1 VTPEAPDRRL
11 LAILSGDVAGYSRLM
26 ADDEDATV
34 RTLRAWREQ
43 VAALV
48 AEHRGEL
55 ADFSG
60 DNFLASFGTARDA
73 VACAL
78 EIQRV
83 LEARNAPLPEA
94 RRMRFRIGAHLGD
107 VQIEGERL
115 FGDGVNVAARLQ
127 PLAQP
132 GGLCLSA
139 ALLEQVQGK
148 LEIAVEDLG
157 EQGLK
162 NLPAP
167 VRAYRA
173 WGGDAKAASQPPS
186 DPRSRLRPLLIAAVL
201 LALLGLGLW
210 AAWPSLMGA
219 GLDLAGIVPPEN
231 PALPD
236 RPSVAVLPFTNMSGD
251 PEQEYFADGISED
264 ITTALA
270 RTSTLFVISRNSA
283 FTYKDRTFK
292 IEDVG
297 RELGVRY
304 VLEGSVRRAGDRVRV
319 TAQLIDATS
328 GHHVWSDR
336 YDRDLEDIFAVQSE
350 ITEEILAAVG
360 ATISDSELE
369 RIRKKPTESL
379 SAYDAW
385 ARGFYEFQRF
395 RVEGFAEARRWYE
408 RAIEIDPS
416 YAAAVA
422 GLASTYS
429 VLYGG
434 FIDLDPANL
443 DRAEELG
450 QRAVELDP
458 SYPLAHVTLA
468 VIDIWRGRSEAARAR
483 LERARELAPNDPAS
497 YGFLTLVALQSGDPL
512 EALESFRTMSRLNP
526 RFESTGQ
533 ASMMLA
539 QIYALTGRPDEAEA
553 LWQRVR
559 ESNPDVI
566 LARLWLAAHLEGT
579 GRHGEASQVID
590 EALRV
595 NPELSAEAVSR
606 HGLFSRMPGVETL
619 LARLRAAGLP

>member
-1 VTPEAPDRRL
+1 MTVETPERRL

-34 RTLRAWREQ
+34 RTLHAWREQ
-43 VAALV
+43 VSTLV
-48 AEHRGEL
+48 GEHRGQL
-55 ADFSG
+55 ADFTG

-73 VACAL
+73 VECAL

-83 LEARNAPLPEA
+83 LEARNASLSEA

-107 VQIEGERL
+107 VQIDEGRL

-139 ALLEQVQGK
+139 ALLEQVRGK
-148 LEIAVEDLG
+148 LDLAVEDLG
-157 EQGLK
+157 DQDLK

-167 VRAYRA
+167 VRAYWA
-173 WGGDAKAASQPPS
+173 SGGDAKAAAAPLPS
-186 DPRSRLRPLLIAAVL
+186 RRVRPVLVGAVL
-201 LALLGLGLW
+201 VVLLGLAVW
-210 AAWPSLMGA
+210 AAWPRIIGA
-219 GLDLAGIVPPEN
+219 GLDLAGVLPAEH

-236 RPSVAVLPFTNMSGD
+236 LPSIAVLPFTNMSGD
-251 PEQEYFADGISED
+251 LEQEYFADGISED

-283 FTYKDRTFK
+283 FTYKGKAVK

-319 TAQLIDATS
+319 TAQLIDAKS

-350 ITEEILAAVG
+350 ITEEILGAVG
-360 ATISDSELE
+360 ATITDAELE
-369 RIRKKPTESL
+369 RVRKKPTESL
-379 SAYDAW
+379 TAYDAW
-385 ARGFYEFQRF
+385 ARGYYEFQRF
-395 RVEGFAEARRWYE
+395 RVEGMAAARRWFE

-416 YAAAVA
+416 FATAVA
-422 GLASTYS
+422 NLGSTYS
-429 VLYGG
+429 APYGLL
-434 FIDLDPANL
+434 FDLDPANL
-443 DRAEELG
+443 DRAAELA

-458 SYPLAHVTLA
+458 SLSTAHLTLA
-468 VIDIWRGRSEAARAR
+468 IVDIWRGHPERAR
-483 LERARELAPNDPAS
+483 PRLELARELAPNDPGS
-497 YGFLTLVALQSGDPL
+497 HGFLTLVALQSGDPL
-512 EALESFRTMSRLNP
+512 EALASFRIAVRLSP
-526 RFESTGQ
+526 RFESSGG
-533 ASMMLA
+533 ASMVLA
-539 QIYALTGRPDEAEA
+539 QIYAQSGRLDESEA
-553 LWQRVR
+553 LWQRAR
-559 ESNPDVI
+559 ASNPDLI
-566 LARLWLAAHLEGT
+566 LPRLRLAAYLEGA
-579 GRHGEASQVID
+579 GRHAEAREVMA

-595 NPELSAEAVSR
+595 NPALSAEAVAG
-606 HGLFSRMPGVETL
+606 HGLFAGLSDLEPL

>member
-1 VTPEAPDRRL
+1 VTSEAPERRL

-43 VAALV
+43 VAGLV
-48 AEHRGEL
+48 TEHRGQL
-55 ADFSG
+55 ADFTG

-73 VACAL
+73 VECAL
-78 EIQRV
+78 DIQRV

-107 VQIEGERL
+107 VQIEGDRL

-139 ALLEQVQGK
+139 AMLEQVQGK

-157 EQGLK
+157 DQGLK

-167 VRAYRA
+167 VRAFRA
-173 WGGDAKAASQPPS
+173 WSGDAKAAAA
-186 DPRSRLRPLLIAAVL
+186 PRSSSRLRPVFMGAAVL
-201 LALLGLGLW
+201 VLLGLGLW
-210 AAWPSLMGA
+210 AAWPRIVGA
-219 GLDLAGIVPPEN
+219 GLDVAGLLPSES

-236 RPSVAVLPFTNMSGD
+236 KPSIAVLPFTNMSD
-251 PEQEYFADGISED
+251 EPEQEYFADGISED

-283 FTYKDRTFK
+283 FTYKGKTFK

-304 VLEGSVRRAGDRVRV
+304 VLEGSVRRAGERVRV
-319 TAQLIDATS
+319 TAQLIDAGT

-336 YDRDLEDIFAVQSE
+336 YDRGLEDIFAVQSE
-350 ITEEILAAVG
+350 ITEQILAAVG
-360 ATISDSELE
+360 ATISDAELE

-379 SAYDAW
+379 TAYDAW
-385 ARGFYEFQRF
+385 SRGFYEFQGF
-395 RVEGFAEARRWYE
+395 RVESFAEARRWYE
-408 RAIEIDPS
+408 RAIEIDPGF
-416 YAAAVA
+416 AAAVT

-429 VLYGG
+429 VLYGAL
-434 FIDLDPANL
+434 IDLDPANL
-443 DRAEELG
+443 DRAEELA

-458 SYPLAHVTLA
+458 SFPLAHVTLG
-468 VIDIWRGRSEAARAR
+468 VLEIWRGRPEAARTR

-497 YGFLTLVALQSGDPL
+497 YGFLSLVALQSGDPL
-512 EALESFRTMSRLNP
+512 EALESFRTMLRLSP
-526 RFESTGQ
+526 RYESAGQ

-539 QIYALTGRPDEAEA
+539 QIYAQTGRPDEAEA
-553 LWQRVR
+553 LWRRAR
-559 ESNPDVI
+559 ESNPDLV

-579 GRHGEASQVID
+579 GRHAEAGEVIA
-590 EALRV
+590 EALRT
-595 NPELSAEAVSR
+595 NPDLNVGALASHVLIANRPDSDA
-606 HGLFSRMPGVETL
+606 F

>member
-1 VTPEAPDRRL
+1 VTSDAPERRL

-48 AEHRGEL
+48 AEHRGQL
-55 ADFSG
+55 ADFTG

-73 VACAL
+73 VECAL

-83 LEARNAPLPEA
+83 LEARNSPLPEA

-107 VQIEGERL
+107 VQIEGGRL

-157 EQGLK
+157 DQGLK

-186 DPRSRLRPLLIAAVL
+186 ASPSRLRPLLIGTALV
-201 LALLGLGLW
+201 ALLGFVLW
-210 AAWPSLMGA
+210 AAWPRLVGA
-219 GLDLAGIVPPEN
+219 GLDLAGILPDEY
-231 PALPD
+231 PALPEL
-236 RPSVAVLPFTNMSGD
+236 PSVAVLPFTNMSGD

-270 RTSTLFVISRNSA
+270 RTSSLFVISRNSA
-283 FTYKDRTFK
+283 FTYKGKTFK

-328 GHHVWSDR
+328 GHHTWSDR

-360 ATISDSELE
+360 ATITDSELE
-369 RIRKKPTESL
+369 RIRKTPTESL
-379 SAYDAW
+379 TAYDAW
-385 ARGFYEFQRF
+385 SRGFYEFQGF
-395 RVEGFAEARRWYE
+395 RVESFVEARRWFE
-408 RAIEIDPS
+408 RAIEIDPQF
-416 YAAAVA
+416 AAAVA
-422 GLASTYS
+422 NLGSTYS
-429 VLYGG
+429 APYGLL
-434 FIDLDPANL
+434 IDLDPANL
-443 DRAEELG
+443 DRAAELA

-458 SYPLAHVTLA
+458 TQPLAHITLG
-468 VIDIWRGRSEAARAR
+468 VVDIWRGRPEVARTR
-483 LERARELAPNDPAS
+483 LERARELAPNDPGP
-497 YGFLTLVALQSGDPL
+497 YGFLAIVALQSGDPL
-512 EALESFRTMSRLNP
+512 EALESFRTMLRLSP

-539 QIYALTGRPDEAEA
+539 RIHAQSGRPDEAEA
-553 LWQRVR
+553 LWQRAR
-559 ESNPDVI
+559 ESNPDLV

-579 GRHGEASQVID
+579 GRHGEASEVID

-606 HGLFSRMPGVETL
+606 HGLFSLMPDVESL

>member
-1 VTPEAPDRRL
+1 MASDPPERRL

-48 AEHRGEL
+48 AEHRGQL
-55 ADFSG
+55 ADFTG

-73 VACAL
+73 VECAL

-107 VQIEGERL
+107 VQIEGDRL

-157 EQGLK
+157 DQGLK

-173 WGGDAKAASQPPS
+173 WGGDAKVAAEGGRSS
-186 DPRSRLRPLLIAAVL
+186 SRLRPLLIAGAL
-201 LALLGLGLW
+201 LALLGLGVW
-210 AAWPSLMGA
+210 AAWPRLMDA
-219 GLDLAGIVPPEN
+219 GLDLAGVVPPEH
-231 PALPD
+231 PELPD

-270 RTSTLFVISRNSA
+270 RTARLFVISRNSA
-283 FTYKDRTFK
+283 FTYKGKTFK

-319 TAQLIDATS
+319 TAQLIDAPS

-379 SAYDAW
+379 TAYDAW
-385 ARGFYEFQRF
+385 SRGFYEFQKF
-395 RVEGFAEARRWYE
+395 RVESFAEARRWYE

-416 YAAAVA
+416 FAAAVA
-422 GLASTYS
+422 GLAGTYS
-429 VLYGG
+429 APYGTLL
-434 FIDLDPANL
+434 DLDPANL

-450 QRAVELDP
+450 ARAVELDP
-458 SYPLAHVTLA
+458 SYPLAHVTLG
-468 VIDIWRGRSEAARAR
+468 VVDIWRGRPEAARTH
-483 LERARELAPNDPAS
+483 LERARELAPNEPAS
-497 YGFLTLVALQSGDPL
+497 YAFLTLVALQSGDPL
-512 EALESFRTMSRLNP
+512 EALESFRTMLRLSP
-526 RFESTGQ
+526 RYESTGQ

-539 QIYALTGRPDEAEA
+539 QIYAQSGRSDEAEA
-553 LWQRVR
+553 LWQRAR
-559 ESNPDVI
+559 EGNPDLV
-566 LARLWLAAHLEGT
+566 LGRVWLAAHLEEA
-579 GRHGEASQVID
+579 GRHGEAREVLA

-595 NPELSAEAVSR
+595 NPALSAEALSR
-606 HGLFSRMPGVETL
+606 HGLFSRLPGLETL